1 MKNKNHSISISIQGI
16 SLRLYS
22 DNKDFI
28 VYLNKHFYSTKQN
41 ESPCDIEVYM
51 NWKEDVFKNIIPH
64 EFNHLDKLKRI
75 GRRIWIGDNE
85 LVWKDILK
93 GLSLQFIYNGKTQIH
108 AHYDMILSNFLIKRL
123 YKQIL
128 RKESFERY
136 KDDVY
141 EGLTYFLV
149 YYPILYVLENRN
161 RYILHGSAVT
171 YREKA
176 ILMPGLPGVGKS
188 TLCMAMLSNEN
199 SKFVSD
205 NIVLYDEDKV
215 YPCFEPIRL
224 DDNSISLMPDKG
236 RKLVSMNI
244 DSCYGRAS
252 YCVNENDTIQ
262 EMIPEILI
270 IPCRAD
276 TGSLVEISYQD
287 AAQLCMDFNRIA
299 GETNSFLTYSSVQN
313 MHFQKSGLDTSMLST
328 LHTLTKKLKC
338 YMLSMEENTSIDKVL
353 SMINEEIID
362 CS

>member
-1 MKNKNHSISISIQGI
+1 MKHSLVSMLGPYHNEYVEILNANFFSPVLLANHLISNSNTRKVINILSTTAICGRKNHSAYSSSKSALWAYSR
-16 SLRLYS
+16 SLRRNKGNRIQVLEVIPSTFKS
-22 DNKDFI
+22 DLNRNSQKKGNEATVKSKNDYLEFLGIQHDF
-28 VYLNKHFYSTKQN
+28 Y
-41 ESPCDIEVYM
+41 
-51 NWKEDVFKNIIPH
+51 
-64 EFNHLDKLKRI
+64 
-75 GRRIWIGDNE
+75 
-85 LVWKDILK
+85 
-93 GLSLQFIYNGKTQIH
+93 GKT
-108 AHYDMILSNFLIKRL
+108 DEELLNS
-123 YKQIL
+123 
-128 RKESFERY
+128 
-136 KDDVY
+136 
-141 EGLTYFLV
+141 
-149 YYPILYVLENRN
+149 
-161 RYILHGSAVT
+161 
-171 YREKA
+171 
-176 ILMPGLPGVGKS
+176 
-188 TLCMAMLSNEN
+188 SNEN

-338 YMLSMEENTSIDKVL
+338 YMLTMKENTSIDKVL
-353 SMINEEIID
+353 RMINEEIID